1 AWWSGPTRTRL
12 PSNLVA
18 YSQSFAASGGPC
30 SRSTSWSRPL
40 RSPSAIAQS
49 YPRTRIWL
57 RFLGYRSRTGP
68 KAESTDGDRRIGRTR
83 EGDTL
88 IAASKLRGSGNFR
101 ITSPLGSGW
110 RTGHSYCC
118 KQLSYGGR
126 ENRRSLIRQKMV
138 QFCRRTGERR
148 LWPPTGRTTFRPS
161 RASST
166 SSSNRADPFPRSSRL
181 SPAGNTR
188 TPPRKRGRRP
198 GPRSVGVLR
207 ISTPGAFDHSRNSTA
222 NFGRSTGWPP
232 EDDLPRSTDCP
243 GRGGRR
249 LHIQLDLRAK
259 SRRGQALVR
268 SVVVSGLAV
277 FRPSGKVL
285 RI

>member
-1 AWWSGPTRTRL
+1 
-12 PSNLVA
+12 
-18 YSQSFAASGGPC
+18 
-30 SRSTSWSRPL
+30 
-40 RSPSAIAQS
+40 
-49 YPRTRIWL
+49 
-57 RFLGYRSRTGP
+57 
-68 KAESTDGDRRIGRTR
+68 
-83 EGDTL
+83 
-88 IAASKLRGSGNFR
+88 
-101 ITSPLGSGW
+101 
-110 RTGHSYCC
+110 
-118 KQLSYGGR
+118 
-126 ENRRSLIRQKMV
+126 MV
-138 QFCRRTGERR
+138 QLCRRTGERR
-148 LWPPTGRTTFRPS
+148 PWPPTERMTFKPS

-243 GRGGRR
+243 GRGGHRP
-249 LHIQLDLRAK
+249 HIQLDLRAK

-285 RI
+285 RIEADTISLASDSDLKIWSAEPEPLGARLDAKELHRPQCPRSGISAIFGRWPGDETDEEFEALLKENA